1 MKDEEEDKGARKA
14 AGEMD
19 DEKHGSVV
27 KSNLPGG
34 EMLNILFLMGLYLD
48 AAAQKV
54 EDRIVGENEER
65 DQKERKD
72 FKFGS

>member
-1 MKDEEEDKGARKA
+1 
-14 AGEMD
+14 MD

-27 KSNLPGG
+27 KSNLPRG
-34 EMLNILFLMGLYLD
+34 EMLNILFLMGLCLD
-48 AAAQKV
+48 TAAQKV

-72 FKFGS
+72 FKFGP